1 MANSGARDLGGW
13 GKSLST
19 KLTKIRQS
27 EAVMPVKNFIAVT
40 LLSVV
45 LIGCGQDDRNPTENL
60 TETSSPAP
68 CFPVKRSPAGKPP
81 LTKSLSS
88 GTLGVSPTFM
98 ASATLTQSSARCTP
112 KPKMTFIDWR
122 QTTSTP
128 WAGWLKRK
136 EKHSFTG
143 IFA

>member
-1 MANSGARDLGGW
+1 
-13 GKSLST
+13 
-19 KLTKIRQS
+19 
-27 EAVMPVKNFIAVT
+27 MPVKNFIAVT

-68 CFPVKRSPAGKPP
+68 LF
-81 LTKSLSS
+81 S
-88 GTLGVSPTFM
+88 GEEIARWEATADKVTILRELGVSPTFM
-98 ASATLTQSSARCTP
+98 ASATLIQSSARCTP

-128 WAGWLKRK
+128 WAGWLKQK
-136 EKHSFTG
+136 EKHSFIG

>member
-1 MANSGARDLGGW
+1 MRRDLGGW
-13 GKSLST
+13 GESQYKTNENQTVGGGYAGSDS
-19 KLTKIRQS
+19 
-27 EAVMPVKNFIAVT
+27 IAVT

-68 CFPVKRSPAGKPP
+68 VFGEEIARREATADKVTILRDTWGIAHIYGVSDAD
-81 LTKSLSS
+81 TVF
-88 GTLGVSPTFM
+88 GTLYAQAVD
-98 ASATLTQSSARCTP
+98 
-112 KPKMTFIDWR
+112 TFIDWR

-128 WAGWLKRK
+128 RAGWLKQK
-136 EKHSFTG
+136 EKHSFIG

>member
-1 MANSGARDLGGW
+1 MGVKSQYKTNENQTVGG
-13 GKSLST
+13 GY
-19 KLTKIRQS
+19 
-27 EAVMPVKNFIAVT
+27 AGKNFIAVT

-68 CFPVKRSPAGKPP
+68 LF
-81 LTKSLSS
+81 S
-88 GTLGVSPTFM
+88 GEEIARWEATADKVTILRDTWGIAHIYGVST
-98 ASATLTQSSARCTP
+98 TLIQSSARCTP

-122 QTTSTP
+122 QTTSMP
-128 WAGWLKRK
+128 WAGWLKQK
-136 EKHSFTG
+136 VKHSFIG